1 MRAERPSSR
10 GSVTIDDRPNSRGDV
25 VGGSGLGDT
34 SMWPPAPQ
42 TMDDGGDA
50 SMAFPERPLS
60 GMSGVSTGGSSEF
73 SVGSDGPN
81 LPPRLRDD
89 SDEDVGGDPRLTLF
103 VPSHE
108 PLSPIAPTPTTLEPE
123 QPQRLVPEPEP
134 EPQPK
139 ASAQPAIASTAGELT
154 DLRKVIAD
162 AQAATGKGRQPKE
175 VAIPS
180 PGMPGSIGTLGSG
193 GASGKSSGRSSTS
206 SRPRIATKNW
216 AVHGGAT
223 TQEMAGALQD
233 ARRKLLAEKMLS
245 EQAAVRWKPD
255 LKNLKSEYEIA
266 RQEAVRLFKAIDAD
280 GNGFVT
286 KKEMKAAMIDRGAE
300 IDDSEIAE
308 MLNAGEVDGD
318 GVINCD
324 EYVTMVLQAKK
335 QQEEEEEAR
344 RLADEKDGTKKR
356 RAKRLN
362 DKEKRLANHWDML
375 GTDVKTYDDANDEY
389 GDDENTVFGDGLDG
403 NGGFLGS
410 LSPGKKGKGKVDQ
423 QKATWQNSLGD
434 FVAFPLV
441 FLKSCC
447 CPCVQFGLNSAE
459 VLEPE
464 CAACHAD
471 GNCCATYIVPPH
483 RHAELCVPLALGWLM
498 LCPLVATIGGG
509 CARYR
514 LRRQLGIGGSAWND
528 CAVHLCCSCCAIIQ
542 EGAELG
548 HDRVRRQA
556 EAQALAREQ
565 RRAMRGAQ
573 PVDNSMGG

>member
-42 TMDDGGDA
+42 TMDGGGDA

-180 PGMPGSIGTLGSG
+180 PGVPGSIGTLGSG
-193 GASGKSSGRSSTS
+193 GASGKSSGKSSTS

-245 EQAAVRWKPD
+245 EQAAARWKPD

-318 GVINCD
+318 GVINYD

-344 RLADEKDGTKKR
+344 RLGHGSNRGVRVPRIGTR
-356 RAKRLN
+356 TPR
-362 DKEKRLANHWDML
+362 
-375 GTDVKTYDDANDEY
+375 
-389 GDDENTVFGDGLDG
+389 F
-403 NGGFLGS
+403 
-410 LSPGKKGKGKVDQ
+410 
-423 QKATWQNSLGD
+423 
-434 FVAFPLV
+434 
-441 FLKSCC
+441 
-447 CPCVQFGLNSAE
+447 
-459 VLEPE
+459 EPWP
-464 CAACHAD
+464 
-471 GNCCATYIVPPH
+471 Y
-483 RHAELCVPLALGWLM
+483 
-498 LCPLVATIGGG
+498 
-509 CARYR
+509 
-514 LRRQLGIGGSAWND
+514 
-528 CAVHLCCSCCAIIQ
+528 
-542 EGAELG
+542 
-548 HDRVRRQA
+548 
-556 EAQALAREQ
+556 
-565 RRAMRGAQ
+565 
-573 PVDNSMGG
+573 